1 VDTCCVDMRAWL
13 QASRGQVLWNCDV
26 SCDCCDHYVPK
37 GLPIVAR
44 VVVVAAVA
52 FVVCIVAGYSSP
64 SICVGDGINTICVL
78 GECTTKKG

>member
-13 QASRGQVLWNCDV
+13 RASHGQVLCCCDV
-26 SCDCCDHYVPK
+26 SCDCFGHCVPK

-52 FVVCIVAGYSSP
+52 FVVCIVAEYSSP
-64 SICVGDGINTICVL
+64 SICVVGIGLIL
-78 GECTTKKG
+78 FAS

>member
-1 VDTCCVDMRAWL
+1 MRAWL
-13 QASRGQVLWNCDV
+13 LASHGQVLCCCDV
-26 SCDCCDHYVPK
+26 SCDCFDHCVPK

-64 SICVGDGINTICVL
+64 SIYGLVEGLILFASCASAQQRKDEL
-78 GECTTKKG
+78 D